1 MSKSTFK
8 TLSSWIS
15 GQGHSFSPMYFFFKF
30 HFEGLWQNLMSRTSS
45 IEQYSKDECRR
56 EIITLAEFRVV
67 AYIVCMHQRSLEPMM
82 YLVWSSGER
91 TIRYSLIGSQ
101 EHPWCSERS
110 SLHLKKSSQCSSE
123 MSQLFMHGIQGL
135 IRGEVGGEIIG
146 GGGGTGGLPSRL
158 REEKAGMSGLPTE
171 HQ

>member
-1 MSKSTFK
+1 MVSFFLFISFWRSVTKSRK
-8 TLSSWIS
+8 SRTLSI
-15 GQGHSFSPMYFFFKF
+15 K
-30 HFEGLWQNLMSRTSS
+30 
-45 IEQYSKDECRR
+45 QYSNDECRR

-123 MSQLFMHGIQGL
+123 MSQLFMHGIQRL
-135 IRGEVGGEIIG
+135 IRGEVVGGELVG
-146 GGGGTGGLPSRL
+146 CHQGWGRRRL
-158 REEKAGMSGLPTE
+158 ACPASPLTSLCASQK
-171 HQ
+171 Q